1 VSAALLDAALACGSS
16 VIVVGTAKNV
26 GKTVTFNALRAAAEA
41 RGLRYALTSIGRD
54 GEPAD
59 ALDGREKPRI
69 RLPRGS
75 LVALPEELV
84 PRSPALE
91 ILDLGERSA
100 LGRIVFA
107 RARLATACEIGGPPS
122 ARAVRATI
130 DRLRA
135 LGSGPVFVDGAIDR
149 IAPLAGGDD
158 AIVVATGGASGAT
171 VERVA
176 AVAADV
182 VARLQTPAYDPA
194 RDGATPLRLPAA
206 LDAGLAESLLAQ
218 APQTVV
224 VGDPTRI
231 AIRGRLFARLAE
243 HIVLRCERALRVV
256 ACTTSP
262 DGPSGG
268 LDPVAL
274 VRAVA
279 RATALPVYDVL
290 AGVRA

>member
-1 VSAALLDAALACGSS
+1 VNGALLDAALASAGS

-41 RGLRYALTSIGRD
+41 RGMRYALTSIGRD
-54 GEPAD
+54 GEPSD
-59 ALDGREKPRI
+59 ALDGRAKPRV
-69 RLPRGS
+69 RVPCGS
-75 LVALPEELV
+75 IVALPEELV

-91 ILDLGERSA
+91 ILELGERSA

-107 RARLATACEIGGPPS
+107 RARQATFCEIGGPPS

-130 DRLRA
+130 DRLHA
-135 LGSGPVFVDGAIDR
+135 LCDGPVFIDGAIDR
-149 IAPLAGGDD
+149 IAPLAGGAD
-158 AIVVATGGASGAT
+158 AIVVATGGASGET

-176 AVAADV
+176 AVAADT
-182 VARLQTPAYDPA
+182 VARLRTPAYDPA
-194 RDGATPLRLPAA
+194 RDGPAPLRLPAA
-206 LDAGLAESLLAQ
+206 LDALTAEELLDAP
-218 APQTVV
+218 PQTVV

-231 AIRGRLFARLAE
+231 AVRGRLFARLAA
-243 HIVLRCERALRVV
+243 HVALRCENALRVV

-262 DGPSGG
+262 DGPGPG

-279 RATALPVYDVL
+279 RATSLPAYDVL

>member
-1 VSAALLDAALACGSS
+1 
-16 VIVVGTAKNV
+16 
-26 GKTVTFNALRAAAEA
+26 
-41 RGLRYALTSIGRD
+41 
-54 GEPAD
+54 
-59 ALDGREKPRI
+59 
-69 RLPRGS
+69 
-75 LVALPEELV
+75 
-84 PRSPALE
+84 
-91 ILDLGERSA
+91 
-100 LGRIVFA
+100 
-107 RARLATACEIGGPPS
+107 
-122 ARAVRATI
+122 
-130 DRLRA
+130 
-135 LGSGPVFVDGAIDR
+135 
-149 IAPLAGGDD
+149 
-158 AIVVATGGASGAT
+158 